1 MPVYDYTYQTWEGE
15 RRGAFLRW
23 LAMPRFTYMDLFK
36 KRQVIVLFMLCC
48 LQFLLRL
55 AYQYLRVNEEL
66 LALLKIGAN
75 LPDVDAKYFRWFLDG
90 QLFASLVFSFT
101 LTAVITDDLIHH
113 AIVLYMSKP
122 ISRWEYFAGK
132 FLTVFLPLS
141 FLTIIQAVVLYAV
154 QVAIAPEQDNWH
166 LYFWRDYAWMLKS
179 LILYGGVISGTL
191 SLLILTASCLTKNRR
206 YAGVIFLVS
215 VIGLDLIANTTTEIL
230 SRKEYLAISPL
241 RSVQEIGRYCFQTP
255 VSECNFSLAVAWTGV
270 LACWGLCALLL
281 HWRISHAAR
290 YEH

>member
-1 MPVYDYTYQTWEGE
+1 MPVYDYTYQTWKGE

-36 KRQVIVLFMLCC
+36 KRQVIILFMFCC

-75 LPDVDAKYFRWFLDG
+75 LPDVDAKYFRGFLDG

-141 FLTIIQAVVLYAV
+141 FLTIIQAVALYV
-154 QVAIAPEQDNWH
+154 IQIAIAPEPDNWH
-166 LYFWRDYAWMLKS
+166 LYFWKDYAWILKS
-179 LILYGGVISGTL
+179 LILYGGVISVTL

-206 YAGVIFLVS
+206 YSGIIFLVTI
-215 VIGLDLIANTTTEIL
+215 IGLDLIANTTSEIL
-230 SRKEYLAISPL
+230 LNKGYLAISPL
-241 RSVQEIGRYCFQTP
+241 RAVLDIGKYCFHTADYRL
-255 VSECNFSLAVAWTGV
+255 SLLDAWGGV
-270 LACWGLCALLL
+270 LLCWEICTFILYR
-281 HWRISHAAR
+281 RISRAAR

>member
-1 MPVYDYTYQTWEGE
+1 MPVYDYTYQTWEGQ
-15 RRGAFLRW
+15 RRGALLRW

-36 KRQVIVLFMLCC
+36 KRQVIILFMFCC

-55 AYQYLRVNEEL
+55 AYQYIRVNEDL
-66 LALLKIGAN
+66 LTLLKIGTT
-75 LPDVDAKYFRWFLDG
+75 LPEVDAKYFKWFLDG

-132 FLTVFLPLS
+132 FLTVFLPLA
-141 FLTIIQAVVLYAV
+141 FLTVIQVVALYGI
-154 QVAIAPEQDNWH
+154 QIAIAPETDRWH
-166 LYFWRDYAWMLKS
+166 LYFWNEYAWILGA
-179 LILYGGVISGTL
+179 LILYGGVIAVTL

-206 YAGVIFLVS
+206 YSGVIFLVTI
-215 VIGLDLIANTTTEIL
+215 IGLDLIGNFSSDIL
-230 SRKEYLAISPL
+230 NRAQYLAISPL
-241 RSVQEIGRYCFQTP
+241 RSVIEIGRYCFRTEADYRFGQMD
-255 VSECNFSLAVAWTGV
+255 AWMGV
-270 LACWGLCALLL
+270 WICWGICAFILYR
-281 HWRISHAAR
+281 RISRAAR